1 MICALIGLCWLTAPR
16 DQSVMIGDLQN
27 GYMIA
32 PAINGVHERLV
43 AAATQRGVPI
53 R

>member
-1 MICALIGLCWLTAPR
+1 
-16 DQSVMIGDLQN
+16 MIGDLEN

-32 PAINGVHERLV
+32 PAINGVHERLLT
-43 AAATQRGVPI
+43 AARQRDVPI